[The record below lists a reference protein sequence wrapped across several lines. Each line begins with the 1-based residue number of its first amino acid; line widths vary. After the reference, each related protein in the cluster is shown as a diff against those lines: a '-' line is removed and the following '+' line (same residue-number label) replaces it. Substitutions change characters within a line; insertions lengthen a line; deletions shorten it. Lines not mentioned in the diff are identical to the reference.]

1 MAPATPIGHDDQLE
15 LLRRLRA
22 QVLLFCGPE
31 GVGRRWT
38 ARWYAALLNC
48 SGSAPRPCGR
58 CNSCLAFD
66 RGGHPDY
73 REVGPA
79 ETTGA
84 GRSNRRPEIR
94 IGQLVQRRG
103 EEVEP
108 LGAWLEQRPQ
118 FRRRVGVIDR
128 AETLNPAAANAFL
141 KFLEAPPSYATVILI
156 APGAQSLLPTVASRT
171 TRVDFAPLDTSA
183 YADLAPHPGLRMG
196 LIGPLE
202 AARQRAD
209 EHQAL
214 QHLVGDYAAALRL
227 DLERAL
233 EAADGLEKAWGAD
246 GGVVA
251 DLLREHLAGPRGLAP
266 RLHAAIDACEE
277 AFTSYAHGP
286 LAVQRLTLDLR
297 SALAVPG

>member
-1 MAPATPIGHDDQLE
+1 MRT
-15 LLRRLRA
+15 

-48 SGSAPRPCGR
+48 SEGEPRPCGR
-58 CNSCLAFD
+58 CNSCLAFG

-108 LGAWLEQRPQ
+108 LSTWLEQRPQ
-118 FRRRVGVIDR
+118 FKRRVGVIDR

-141 KFLEAPPSYATVILI
+141 KLLEAPPSYATVILI
-156 APGAQSLLPTVASRT
+156 APSAQALLATVASRC
-171 TRVDFAPLDTSA
+171 TRVDFAPLDTSS

-202 AARQRAD
+202 LARRRGDEQLELQR
-209 EHQAL
+209 
-214 QHLVGDYAAALRL
+214 LVGDFVSVLRL

-233 EAADGLEKAWGAD
+233 EAADSLEKAWSAD
-246 GGVVA
+246 GAAVA
-251 DLLREHLAGPRGLAP
+251 DLLREHLAGPHGLDP
-266 RLHAAIDACEE
+266 TLHRAIEACEE
-277 AFTSYAHGP
+277 AFTSYAHSP
-286 LAVQRLTLDLR
+286 LAVQRLAVELR
-297 SALAVPG
+297 SALAIRR